1 LGVNPVNT
9 AEKVPALVRVDGTPV
24 MVVPKLFVRPYS
36 KLTVIL
42 EELPRIRRLPLRVA
56 EVLVILVAAKVST
69 LGGDVDPDWAVVN
82 VWMAP

>member
-1 LGVNPVNT
+1 MVLGVNPVNT

-56 EVLVILVAAKVST
+56 EVLVILVAAKVSI

-82 VWMAP
+82 V

>member
-1 LGVNPVNT
+1 MVLGVNPVKT
-9 AEKVPALVRVDGTPV
+9 TEKVPALVRVDGTPV

-42 EELPRIRRLPLRVA
+42 EALPRLRRLPLSVA
-56 EVLVILVAAKVST
+56 ELAVTPELAKVSI

-82 VWMAP
+82 V